1 VRAGGAQ
8 ETLIGRRY
16 QRCKFRRKCGSITHS
31 SYHSPDRIARSLFPG
46 LSREYLA
53 ERPIRVHEST
63 RMGGSLRCAPKVVWS
78 SRQPAGLAGALL
90 PLKAKSITNG
100 LVALHARITSSR
112 VGGVSSYLLTRLS
125 SNARAAR
132 PRGSAATAEDAT
144 LMNPVADRAGP
155 CRSTRSVCAIARP
168 LSIQLS

>member
-1 VRAGGAQ
+1 MQVSADVRINYA
-8 ETLIGRRY
+8 LVVSFPR
-16 QRCKFRRKCGSITHS
+16 
-31 SYHSPDRIARSLFPG
+31 SYRAFLFPG

-90 PLKAKSITNG
+90 PLKAKSVTNG

-112 VGGVSSYLLTRLS
+112 VGGVSELRDHEDLLQRW
-125 SNARAAR
+125 
-132 PRGSAATAEDAT
+132 
-144 LMNPVADRAGP
+144 PVSKRVN
-155 CRSTRSVCAIARP
+155 S
-168 LSIQLS
+168 